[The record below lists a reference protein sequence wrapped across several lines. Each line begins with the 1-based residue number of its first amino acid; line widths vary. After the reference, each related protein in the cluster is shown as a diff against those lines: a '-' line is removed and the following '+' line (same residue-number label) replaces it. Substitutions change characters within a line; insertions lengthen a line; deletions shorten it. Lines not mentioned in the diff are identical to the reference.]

1 MGQEVEDL
9 TWSMR
14 TVWVTVMAR
23 VQSLALGTSTCHG
36 QSQKKKKNPRNL
48 GSAKT
53 LPLLDC
59 NTMCEA
65 LGTLLALVLA
75 SETDQ
80 LNLSLRVCRDKVR
93 PELWS
98 VVVKIFQILC
108 DSSDQKILQLRRR
121 SLQ

>member
-1 MGQEVEDL
+1 MVNE
-9 TWSMR
+9 S
-14 TVWVTVMAR
+14 
-23 VQSLALGTSTCHG
+23 SLGHCYGTGSIPG
-36 QSQKKKKNPRNL
+36 PGKFYMPWAKPEKKKKNPRNL